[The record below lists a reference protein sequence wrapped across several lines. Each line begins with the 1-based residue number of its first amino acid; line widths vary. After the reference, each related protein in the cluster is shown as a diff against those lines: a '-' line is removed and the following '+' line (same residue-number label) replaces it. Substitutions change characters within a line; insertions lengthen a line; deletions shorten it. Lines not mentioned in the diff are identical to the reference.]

1 MFKGNLPRGE
11 ALRSIRDGVARTRES
26 SLFRS
31 SEFQVALTVLGP
43 RGLHISIRRIDR
55 EPLLSRDDMVA
66 VANVFAPEGT
76 VPVELYPAESRVV
89 DTANQYHAFCLPIEV
104 GDGVTL
110 HDVCRHLANGRAVDG
125 GEWTLHGL
133 PVGSSRDWRAAM
145 RRKAELL
152 GAEAEAIDI
161 LSPES
166 LGYGL
171 CLMAN
176 QAPGYRFPFGFEHGA
191 RSDGSAGL
199 SVQRAGSGERGATRS
214 Q

>member
-1 MFKGNLPRGE
+1 
-11 ALRSIRDGVARTRES
+11 
-26 SLFRS
+26 
-31 SEFQVALTVLGP
+31 
-43 RGLHISIRRIDR
+43 
-55 EPLLSRDDMVA
+55 MVA

-104 GDGVTL
+104 GDGGHAARRL
-110 HDVCRHLANGRAVDG
+110 PSSCEWARVDG

-166 LGYGL
+166 LGL
-171 CLMAN
+171 CLSAN

-191 RSDGSAGL
+191 RSPTAH
-199 SVQRAGSGERGATRS
+199 REAETAKAHRG
-214 Q
+214 